1 MVKYNKNIIRDFS
14 PSTKVIPWES
24 DSLDLSWVE
33 EEFEDLE
40 KEDIDDIKSSLIQEC
55 WDVS

>member
-1 MVKYNKNIIRDFS
+1 MLKYNKNITRDFS

-33 EEFEDLE
+33 EEFAAL
-40 KEDIDDIKSSLIQEC
+40 S
-55 WDVS
+55 